1 MNKKDFLSAMGDID
15 DRFIEEAENY
25 SRSDAKKWLK
35 YGGLAACLLICA
47 LCFSLFG
54 GNPESNK
61 EANREKVT
69 VSDLPVLTI
78 ERRYASNDTRERR
91 VSAASGLEDGN
102 PWSEDVEID
111 TLPVYENTTFDQNDT
126 PASVSDGELE
136 TYINDIAESAE
147 MNVESIRYSRKKE
160 EKNLDKSFKAKA
172 ETAEGTITV
181 YSSHLAIVEYSES
194 LTLPEEYRV
203 PTSVMTKEQAQ
214 KVTDYLLEEYGEVM
228 GFENAKGT
236 VQVEYD
242 EQDNARWYLMGY
254 ESAEDQKEEVLNYN
268 LKRINF
274 VLNQEGDLEA
284 IVMVDNMACGR
295 EIEEYPLITTEKA
308 EEMLREN
315 YEGKFTEES
324 QIENIRLIYLAG
336 EEYSLF
342 LPYYAFDVRASEG
355 GDSGE
360 GNLVNYETY
369 YVLAIPEQYVVELP
383 KN

>member
-54 GNPESNK
+54 GKPESNK
-61 EANREKVT
+61 ETNREKVT

-111 TLPVYENTTFDQNDT
+111 TLPVYENTTFDQN
-126 PASVSDGELE
+126 
-136 TYINDIAESAE
+136 
-147 MNVESIRYSRKKE
+147 IRYSRKKE
-160 EKNLDKSFKAKA
+160 EKNLDKSFKAEA

-295 EIEEYPLITTEKA
+295 EIEEYPLITTEK
-308 EEMLREN
+308 R
-315 YEGKFTEES
+315 K
-324 QIENIRLIYLAG
+324 
-336 EEYSLF
+336 
-342 LPYYAFDVRASEG
+342 
-355 GDSGE
+355 
-360 GNLVNYETY
+360 
-369 YVLAIPEQYVVELP
+369 
-383 KN
+383 KC

>member
-1 MNKKDFLSAMGDID
+1 
-15 DRFIEEAENY
+15 
-25 SRSDAKKWLK
+25 
-35 YGGLAACLLICA
+35 
-47 LCFSLFG
+47 
-54 GNPESNK
+54 
-61 EANREKVT
+61 
-69 VSDLPVLTI
+69 
-78 ERRYASNDTRERR
+78 
-91 VSAASGLEDGN
+91 
-102 PWSEDVEID
+102 
-111 TLPVYENTTFDQNDT
+111 
-126 PASVSDGELE
+126 
-136 TYINDIAESAE
+136 

-160 EKNLDKSFKAKA
+160 EKNLDKSFKAEA

-315 YEGKFTEES
+315 YEGKITEES